1 MEAVKLSPEERIRMN
16 AQAAKGLMHILVAQL
31 VLLVVVTLLTGL
43 IGGLM
48 SMISAFAGG
57 MTYLLPSALVIMQ
70 MLMRLYA
77 GTNAVASSLFIA
89 EGIKIGGTIAL
100 LVLLVKF
107 AGEIIVWPALLVG
120 LISVMKG
127 YVLLLLFKKI

>member
-43 IGGLM
+43 IAGLM
-48 SMISAFAGG
+48 PMISAFAGG
-57 MTYLLPSALVIMQ
+57 MAYLLPSALVIMQ

-77 GTNAVASSLFIA
+77 GTNAAASSLFIA

-100 LVLLVKF
+100 LILLVKF
-107 AGEIIVWPALLVG
+107 AGEVIVWPALLVG

>member
-1 MEAVKLSPEERIRMN
+1 MEAIKLSPEERIRMN
-16 AQAAKGLMHILVAQL
+16 AQAAKGLLHILVAQL
-31 VLLVVVTLLTGL
+31 ILLVVVTLLTWL
-43 IGGLM
+43 LAGLM
-48 SMISAFAGG
+48 PMVSAFVGG
-57 MTYLLPSALVIMQ
+57 MAYLLPSALVIMQ

-77 GTNAVASSLFIA
+77 GTNASASSLFIA

-100 LVLLVKF
+100 LVFLVKS
-107 AGEIIVWPALLVG
+107 AGEFIVWPALLVG

>member
-43 IGGLM
+43 IAGLM
-48 SMISAFAGG
+48 PMISAFAGG
-57 MTYLLPSALVIMQ
+57 MAYLLPSALVIMQ

-77 GTNAVASSLFIA
+77 GTNAAASSFFIA